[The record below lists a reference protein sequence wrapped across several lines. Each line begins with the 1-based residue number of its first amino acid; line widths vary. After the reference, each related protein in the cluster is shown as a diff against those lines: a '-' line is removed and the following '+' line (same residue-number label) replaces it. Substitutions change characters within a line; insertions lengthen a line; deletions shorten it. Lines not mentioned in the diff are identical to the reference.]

1 MSNMGDQT
9 LWLRGVAE
17 QNETVEE
24 DDNTNDDL
32 LNNLKNT
39 IDKQQSSANTGTAD

>member
-1 MSNMGDQT
+1 MGDQT

-24 DDNTNDDL
+24 DDNNNNDDL

-39 IDKQQSSANTGTAD
+39 IEKQQLSANNGTAD